1 MSNKLKIVNVINL
14 VHRTDRL
21 ELFKKQADEI
31 GFNYKV
37 WYGMEVTNKPF
48 TGISRSH
55 KQVVEFAKNTCL
67 EYCIIAEDD
76 VSILSKKAWQYYL
89 DNMPEDYDLYLS
101 TISGGVVDEKTGT
114 VSDWSGM
121 ILYTVHQ
128 RFYDAFLKADEEQN
142 IDRWLSCKGLD
153 EIERVLGRLPVYKI
167 CYPIAAIC
175 VDGFSDNSNKEV
187 SHDQYF
193 YAYKKFQ

>member
-1 MSNKLKIVNVINL
+1 MIVPTLNIL
-14 VHRTDRL
+14 HLIERTDRRNFL
-21 ELFKKQADEI
+21 LKQMYEYKIPFKI
-31 GFNYKV
+31 
-37 WYGMEVTNKPF
+37 WYGFKVKGKPF

-55 KQVVEFAKNTCL
+55 KQIIQFAKNSGMGSVT
-67 EYCIIAEDD
+67 IAEDD
-76 VSILSKKAWQYYL
+76 IQFTSPKSWQYYL

-193 YAYKKFQ
+193 SAYKKYL